1 MGQVA
6 CPDWHEDS
14 AQGFSPDLYIQVDF
28 SGEAASYDS
37 LGLSEQPASAGSA
50 ALGNEELMS
59 LALKARK
66 KSESQFSVWRTRQNI
81 TAAFEPR
88 LQR

>member
-37 LGLSEQPASAGSA
+37 LGLSERPVSAGSA
-50 ALGNEELMS
+50 ALGNGALMS
-59 LALKARK
+59 LPRK
-66 KSESQFSVWRTRQNI
+66 KIRVPSFGLARQAKDNRRI
-81 TAAFEPR
+81 
-88 LQR
+88 